1 MLTQRSRNVA
11 IYLLAL
17 IGIIVLFILAW
28 MTTQI
33 HSQLALAIVLGLGI
47 SLLSFVRQDIAAIA
61 ILLSMVLSPE
71 ISLASL
77 PGREV
82 VVRFD
87 DVILVT
93 FFTSWLFKM
102 AYFKN
107 LGFLKVTAL
116 NAPIWSYIL
125 VALVSTWK
133 GAGAGNLQPASSI
146 LYFAK
151 YVEYFMIFFMF
162 SNIIQTAEQAKKFLG
177 AFFAAA
183 GVVSLYGYY
192 QIVNNMGRISAP
204 FEGGSGQANT
214 FGGYLLMFIGIS
226 VLAAIK
232 STDRRIRIAA
242 LISTANFIILLV
254 MTFSRASYLGFLAMI
269 PGFIYFARPKQ
280 RLLIFVSI
288 IVALA
293 ISPLILPKRAKDR
306 IQAPFSGETEQVAP
320 FLRLNRQDSSFVK
333 VYMMKEILR
342 QWAEEPILGKGVTG
356 VGLVDTQYAR
366 ILGEMGLLGVFAFIW
381 ILFAITQIYNRTMRY
396 LNKYPE
402 SEVWHWRAVSTGY
415 ICAGVGLFV
424 HGFGANTF
432 VLIRIMEPFWFL
444 TALVAAI
451 PYFLEN
457 KKKPVSTEDTKPLT
471 FAVYHTG
478 HEKY

>member
-1 MLTQRSRNVA
+1 MITQRAQNA
-11 IYLLAL
+11 AFYLSAL
-17 IGIIVLFILAW
+17 VGIVILFFLAW
-28 MTTQI
+28 MTTQF
-33 HSQLALAIVLGLGI
+33 HSQLALAIVLGVGI

-87 DVILVT
+87 DIILIT
-93 FFTSWLFKM
+93 FFMSWLFKM

-107 LGFLKVTAL
+107 LGFLKLTAL
-116 NAPIWSYIL
+116 NAPIWAYIL
-125 VALVSTWK
+125 VALASTWK
-133 GAGAGNLQPASSI
+133 GAGMGTVQSASSI

-151 YVEYFMIFFMF
+151 YMEYFMIFFMF
-162 SNIIQTAEQAKKFLG
+162 SNIIQTSRQAKMFLG

-183 GVVSLYGYY
+183 GVVSIYGYY

-204 FEGGSGQANT
+204 FEGGGGQANT
-214 FGGYLLMFIGIS
+214 FGGYLLMFIAIS
-226 VLAAIK
+226 ALASIKATDRWMRTAAIV
-232 STDRRIRIAA
+232 SAV
-242 LISTANFIILLV
+242 NFFLLLV
-254 MTFSRASYLGFLAMI
+254 MTLSRASYLGFLAMI
-269 PGFIYFARPKQ
+269 PGFFFYSRPKQ
-280 RLLIFVSI
+280 RALMAITLII
-288 IVALA
+288 ALA
-293 ISPLILPKRAKDR
+293 VSPFLLPQKAKDR
-306 IQAPFSGETEQVAP
+306 IRSPFSGETEQVLP
-320 FLRLNRQDSSFVK
+320 FVRLNRQDSSFVK
-333 VYMMKEILR
+333 VYMMKEIVR

-366 ILGEMGLLGVFAFIW
+366 ILGEMGLLGIFAFSW
-381 ILFAITQIYNRTMRY
+381 ILFSIYKIHARTMKY
-396 LNKYPE
+396 LDKYPE
-402 SEVWHWRAVSTGY
+402 DEVWHWRALTTGY

-457 KKKPVSTEDTKPLT
+457 DKKPVVDKALMPLT
-471 FAVYHTG
+471 FNVYHTG
-478 HEKY
+478 REKY